1 MRSSELSI
9 AIIVLLLITAVLGPM
24 AEFHSST
31 QGSTPFQRPLPPNF
45 TLSLHPTN
53 LTIVRGTV
61 DTSNITVTAV
71 NGFLG
76 TVTLAAAVHL
86 NSTGVL
92 AYLPNSTV
100 TFTNSGPTAKIV
112 LLKIYTTITNNPEIF
127 YNVTV
132 TGTSGTLTHSA
143 VLTLILPRAD
153 IPPVA
158 SFTFTPTTPTAGTIV
173 TFTSTSYDPD
183 GTIIGW
189 RWSFGDGRIATG
201 PTTTHVYTN
210 NANYTV
216 TLLVVDNGNLTA
228 TTSQQITVVLDE
240 LPVANFTF
248 APFFPV
254 ARQNVTF
261 NPGGS
266 FDPDGIIVRYN
277 WTFSDFTTII
287 TFNNIS
293 VFHAFANAGS
303 YNIILTVTDSSNF
316 VGFAFA
322 TISVGPMSDELPVAS
337 FTFTPTNAT
346 VGQFVMFNGSASSD
360 PDGVIVFWQ
369 WSFGD
374 GQIFQN
380 ASGTTFHSYSFPG
393 NYFVTLFVRDS
404 GNQTSSTSTIIQI
417 VPKPDIP
424 PIAQF
429 TFSPISPRVGVTV
442 FFDGSA
448 SHDPDGFI
456 TSYTWSFGDNASQFG
471 GSFAQHTYFTAGN
484 YTVTLTVMD
493 NAGLTGSASARITV
507 LPRLQHDVAVTG
519 VFPSFNTAI
528 QSQTVGV
535 TVNLAD
541 YGTNNETVA
550 VSIYFNSTL
559 AATRTNIPVFLNYFY
574 NQVFIQFD
582 TSSIQPGTY
591 TVSATAILAT
601 DQNLSNNSLRDGQV
615 TILSGPKL
623 ATTPNSGTLGTK
635 IVVQG
640 SGFATNQYGYPNQV
654 LVTFDDMFLG
664 FITTTTGNFSF
675 TLNVPHAEPGIHLI
689 KAQDST
695 SVHSSTSFT
704 VLPEPGSLNVTLT
717 VGAVF
722 FPGDKVDIY
731 ALTIVNGVPVSPSG
745 VAVSLTATLPNGTMR
760 ALTMS
765 SIGPGLFKAS
775 FTAPNQIGTYALV
788 AQAGINSSHAST
800 LASFEVKPSWL
811 NGQAPAVLSIAG
823 IGAVLGLV
831 ALVWRNGYFRKDQQ
845 P

>member
-1 MRSSELSI
+1 MRLSKLSLGM
-9 AIIVLLLITAVLGPM
+9 IVLLLITAILGPV
-24 AEFHSST
+24 ALFHSSIRV
-31 QGSTPFQRPLPPNF
+31 STPFQKPLPPNF

-61 DTSNITVTAV
+61 DSSNITVTAV

-76 TVTLAAAVHL
+76 TVTLAATVRL
-86 NSTGVL
+86 NSTGIL

-100 TFTNSGPTAKIV
+100 TFKSSGPTARIV
-112 LLKIYTTITNNPEIF
+112 LLKIYTTTTNNPEIF

-143 VLTLILPRAD
+143 VLALILPRAD
-153 IPPVA
+153 IPPVP
-158 SFTFTPTTPTAGTIV
+158 SFTFSPTIPTAGTIV

-189 RWSFGDGRIATG
+189 RWSFGDGQIASG

-228 TTSQQITVVLDE
+228 TTSQPITVVLDE

-248 APFFPV
+248 APLTPAV
-254 ARQNVTF
+254 GQSVTF
-261 NPGGS
+261 NPVGS

-287 TFNNIS
+287 TFNNAS
-293 VFHAFANAGS
+293 VFHAFANTGS
-303 YNIILTVTDSSNF
+303 YNLILTVTDSSNF

-322 TISVGPMSDELPVAS
+322 TISVGPASDELPVAS
-337 FTFTPTNAT
+337 FIFTPTNAT
-346 VGQFVMFNGSASSD
+346 VGQFVLFNGSTSSD
-360 PDGVIVFWQ
+360 PDGAIVFWQ

-374 GQIFQN
+374 GQAFQN
-380 ASGTTFHSYSFPG
+380 ASAIAFHSYSSPG
-393 NYFVTLFVRDS
+393 TYMVSLFVRDN
-404 GNQTSSTSTIIQI
+404 GNQTSSTSALIQI

-429 TFSPISPRVGVTV
+429 SFSPVNPRVGVTV

-448 SHDPDGFI
+448 SRDPDGFI
-456 TSYTWSFGDNASQFG
+456 TSYIWTFGDNASQFG

-519 VFPSFNTAI
+519 VFTNFNAAI

-535 TVNLAD
+535 TVNLAN

-550 VSIYFNSTL
+550 VSIFFDSTL
-559 AATRTNIPVFLNYFY
+559 VATRTNVPVYLNYFY

-591 TVSATAILAT
+591 TVSATASLAT
-601 DQNLSNNSLRDGQV
+601 DQNLSNNSLRDGQI
-615 TILSGPKL
+615 TILPGPKL
-623 ATTPNSGTLGTK
+623 TPTPTSGTLGSK
-635 IVVQG
+635 ITILG

-654 LVTFDDMFLG
+654 LVTFDDMFAG
-664 FITTTTGNFSF
+664 FTTTTTGNFSF

-689 KAQDST
+689 KAQDSAG
-695 SVHSSTSFT
+695 VHASTSFT
-704 VLPEPGSLNVTLT
+704 VLSEPGSLAVTLT
-717 VGAVF
+717 VGAVY
-722 FPGDKVDIY
+722 FPGDQIAIY
-731 ALTIVNGVPVSPSG
+731 ALTTINGVPVGPAG
-745 VAVSLTATLPNGTMR
+745 VAVSLTGALPNGTTR
-760 ALTMS
+760 TLTMS
-765 SIGPGLFKAS
+765 SVGPGLFKAS

-811 NGQAPAVLSIAG
+811 SGQGPAVLSIAG